1 MSDMS
6 FPIPDLS
13 GPQQTTVWI
22 SVEEAA
28 ALFAEA
34 KIPRNSRT
42 VRRYCMRGDLECQ
55 KSENA
60 LHQPQYFISKVS
72 VETYIQ
78 QQRTL
83 LAGRPDRPG
92 QDQTEP
98 DISGQKSGSASP
110 GKLPPLSADTC
121 GYVQADPD
129 RPGRVRIDPER
140 SSQRPGENEMVVEQL
155 EARIKDKDAEIT
167 FLRSELLHR
176 RTTDSALHDVIAA
189 FRANAEAQRLGAAP
203 QPTPSA
209 QQFDHPQGEGTID
222 EERLAA

>member
-1 MSDMS
+1 MSETS

-55 KSENA
+55 KTENN
-60 LHQPQYFISKVS
+60 LHQPQYFISKAS
-72 VETYIQ
+72 VETYIE

-83 LAGRPDRPG
+83 MAGRLDTPGLSQAQPDA
-92 QDQTEP
+92 
-98 DISGQKSGSASP
+98 SGQMIGGDEASAGRNLEAALSGH
-110 GKLPPLSADTC
+110 
-121 GYVQADPD
+121 VQADPD
-129 RPGRVRIDPER
+129 TPGPVRVDRGGFSQGPEL
-140 SSQRPGENEMVVEQL
+140 SGLVVEQL

-176 RTTDSALHDVIAA
+176 RTTDTALHDVIAA
-189 FRANAEAQRLGAAP
+189 FRANAEAQRLAAAP
-203 QPTPSA
+203 QSTPSVH
-209 QQFDHPQGEGTID
+209 QFDHQKGEGTSG
-222 EERLAA
+222 EERLAP